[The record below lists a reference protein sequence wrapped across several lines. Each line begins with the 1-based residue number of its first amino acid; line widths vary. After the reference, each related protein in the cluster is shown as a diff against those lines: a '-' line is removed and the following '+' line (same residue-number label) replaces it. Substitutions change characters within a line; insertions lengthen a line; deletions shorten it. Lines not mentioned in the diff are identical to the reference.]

1 MTTPE
6 YSFVVPLFNEELSV
20 RILIDRLNNVITANS
35 LNAEVVLVDDGS
47 KDNTALLMHDI
58 AMRDAK
64 YSCIFLSRNHGHQL
78 ALTAGLTYARA
89 SKAVMVIDGDLQDPP
104 ELILDFIKEMNTGYD
119 VVYGVRTKRREGFFK
134 RMAYRVYYRIM
145 NNIANIDLP
154 LDSGDF
160 ALISRRVLDLMN
172 TMPEKNR
179 YLRGMRAWTGFR
191 QKGFEYE
198 RDARNAGRSKYT
210 FRKLMHLALSGLYN
224 FSDLPI
230 KIMTYVGVSAIF
242 ASFIYLITVLYKKYF
257 STNGEVPT
265 GFTATIIIIIFF
277 SGVQLMAFGIIGQ
290 YVLRIYREVQQRP
303 LFIVDK
309 IVRDKALQ
317 KLEGAN

>member
-47 KDNTALLMHDI
+47 KDNTALLMLDI

-104 ELILDFIKEMNTGYD
+104 ELISDFIKEMNAGYD
-119 VVYGVRTKRREGFFK
+119 VVYGIRTKRREGFFK

-172 TMPEKNR
+172 AMPEKNR

-198 RDARNAGRSKYT
+198 RDARKAGRSKYT

-230 KIMTYVGVSAIF
+230 KIMTYVGASAIF
-242 ASFIYLITVLYKKYF
+242 ASFIYLLTVLYKKYF
-257 STNGEVPT
+257 SANGEVPT

-317 KLEGAN
+317 KLEEAD